1 MVYSR
6 KRGEVKVYDF
16 IKGRVDYVCPEYIVI
31 EANGIGYLIQA
42 PNPFVFSGG
51 DEEKKIFVHH
61 YVREDAVALY
71 GFTSREEKKLFMKL
85 LNVTGIGPKG
95 ALAVLATGRVDQVV
109 EAIEAE
115 DEKFLVKFPG
125 IGKKTARQM
134 ILDLKG
140 KLDDVAPDAF
150 PDLFSTEGG
159 KELSGYSK
167 TNHEL
172 EEALLALEALGYSSK
187 EIKKVVAQL
196 EKEKKTTEEYI
207 KDALQL
213 MLK

>member
-1 MVYSR
+1 M
-6 KRGEVKVYDF
+6 YDF

-31 EANGIGYLIQA
+31 EANGVGYLIQA
-42 PNPFVFSGG
+42 PNPFVFSGTEG
-51 DEEKKIFVHH
+51 KKKVFVHH
-61 YVREDAVALY
+61 YVREDMQALY
-71 GFTSREEKKLFMKL
+71 GFTSREEKKLFIKL

-109 EAIEAE
+109 QAIEAE

-140 KLDDVAPDAF
+140 KLDDVVPDAF
-150 PDLFSTEGG
+150 PDLFHTADG
-159 KELSGYSK
+159 KELSYSYE
-167 TNHEL
+167 NHAL
-172 EEALLALEALGYSSK
+172 EEAVLALQALGYSEK
-187 EIKKVVAQL
+187 EVKKVVPAL
-196 EKEKKTTEEYI
+196 EKEDKTTEEYI
-207 KDALQL
+207 KAALQL